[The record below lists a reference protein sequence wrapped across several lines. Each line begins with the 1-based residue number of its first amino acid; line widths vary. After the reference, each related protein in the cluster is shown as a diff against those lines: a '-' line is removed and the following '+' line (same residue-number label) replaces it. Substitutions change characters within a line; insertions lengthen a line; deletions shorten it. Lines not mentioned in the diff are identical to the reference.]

1 MGEHLSAAGPTDAE
15 REEGAG
21 RGLTTRVADTILSVV
36 AVVPA
41 SLEAAQPSP
50 QTRAE
55 WLTRRAARAAASISA
70 GAALVP
76 GPFGVLSLLP
86 DIYGVWK
93 VQAQLVSDLAAL
105 HGKTGSVTREQ
116 MLYCLFKHA
125 ASQLLRDVVVRSG
138 ERYLVRRLS
147 SRVLERLAGK
157 IGLRIG
163 QRALGKMAA
172 RFVPLLGASVVGG
185 YAYYDTRQVAA
196 TAIALFSAETVVTG
210 TDVPAR

>member
-1 MGEHLSAAGPTDAE
+1 MAELTSGPGTGDNPPDAT
-15 REEGAG
+15 G
-21 RGLTTRVADTILSVV
+21 RGVATRVADTILNLV
-36 AVVPA
+36 AVVPG
-41 SLEAAQPSP
+41 SLEATRPAPRE
-50 QTRAE
+50 RAE

-70 GAALVP
+70 GAAMVP
-76 GPFGVLSLLP
+76 GPFGVWSLLP

-116 MLYCLFKHA
+116 MLYCLFKHT

-147 SRVLERLAGK
+147 SRVLERLAGR

-163 QRALGKMAA
+163 QRAMGKMAA
-172 RFVPLLGASVVGG
+172 RFVPLVGAGVVGG

-196 TAIALFSAETVVTG
+196 TAIALFSAETVVSG
-210 TDVPAR
+210 D